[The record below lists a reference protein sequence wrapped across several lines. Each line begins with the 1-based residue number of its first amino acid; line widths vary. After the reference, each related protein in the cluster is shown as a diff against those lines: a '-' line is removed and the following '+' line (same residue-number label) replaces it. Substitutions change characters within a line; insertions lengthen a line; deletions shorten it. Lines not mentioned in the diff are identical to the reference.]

1 MTAPPAPTD
10 RPERKYWL
18 DDPRNVDK
26 IFYGLVLI
34 CAGLFLADFFYHKH
48 VNFAFED
55 WFGFFA
61 WYGFVCCVALV
72 LLAKQMRKLVMRDE
86 DYYGD

>member
-1 MTAPPAPTD
+1 
-10 RPERKYWL
+10 
-18 DDPRNVDK
+18 
-26 IFYGLVLI
+26 
-34 CAGLFLADFFYHKH
+34 LFLADFFYHKH
-48 VNFAFED
+48 VNFAFEH

-72 LLAKQMRKLVMRDE
+72 LLAKQIRKLVKRDE

>member
-1 MTAPPAPTD
+1 MTVPSHFTD

-18 DDPRNVDK
+18 DDRRSVDK

-48 VNFAFED
+48 VNFAFEN

-72 LLAKQMRKLVMRDE
+72 LLATQMRKWLKRDE

>member
-1 MTAPPAPTD
+1 MTFPTSPAD
-10 RPERKYWL
+10 QPERKRWL
-18 DDPRNVDK
+18 DEPRHVDK

-34 CAGLFLADFFYHKH
+34 CAGLFLADWFYHKH
-48 VNFAFED
+48 IYFAFEG

-61 WYGFVCCVALV
+61 WYGFLCCVALV
-72 LLAKQMRKLVMRDE
+72 LLAKQMRKWVKRNE

>member
-1 MTAPPAPTD
+1 MTDPTPLAD

-18 DDPRNVDK
+18 DDRRNVDK
-26 IFYGLVLI
+26 IFYGLALI

-48 VNFAFED
+48 VSFSFEG

-61 WYGFVCCVALV
+61 WYGFICCVTLV
-72 LLAKQMRKLVMRDE
+72 LLAKQMRKLVKRDE

>member
-1 MTAPPAPTD
+1 MSDPTSHAD
-10 RPERKYWL
+10 HPERKYWL
-18 DDPRNVDK
+18 DGRRNVDK
-26 IFYGLVLI
+26 IFYGLTLV
-34 CAGLFLADFFYHKH
+34 CAGLFLADLFYHKH
-48 VNFAFED
+48 VNFAFEN

-72 LLAKQMRKLVMRDE
+72 LLATQMRKWLKRDE

>member
-1 MTAPPAPTD
+1 MSDPTSHAD

-18 DDPRNVDK
+18 DDRRNVDK
-26 IFYGLVLI
+26 VFYGLALV

-48 VNFAFED
+48 VNFKFENG
-55 WFGFFA
+55 FGFFA
-61 WYGFVCCVALV
+61 WYGFVCCIVLV
-72 LLAKQMRKLVMRDE
+72 LLAKQMRKLLKRDE

>member
-1 MTAPPAPTD
+1 MTAPTPPAD

-18 DDPRNVDK
+18 DDRRNVDK
-26 IFYGLVLI
+26 IFYGLALI

-48 VNFAFED
+48 VTFAFED

-61 WYGFVCCVALV
+61 WYGFICCVTLV
-72 LLAKQMRKLVMRDE
+72 LLAKQMRKLVKRDE

>member
-1 MTAPPAPTD
+1 MSDPTSHAD
-10 RPERKYWL
+10 RPERKYSL
-18 DDPRNVDK
+18 DDRRKVDK
-26 IFYGLVLI
+26 IFYGLALV

-48 VNFAFED
+48 VNFKFEN

-61 WYGFVCCVALV
+61 WYGFVCCIVLV
-72 LLAKQMRKLVMRDE
+72 LLARQMRKLLKRDE

>member
-1 MTAPPAPTD
+1 MTVPSHSTD

-18 DDPRNVDK
+18 DDRRSVDK

-48 VNFAFED
+48 VNFAFEN

-72 LLAKQMRKLVMRDE
+72 LLATQMRKWLKRDE

>member
-1 MTAPPAPTD
+1 MADPTPSVD
-10 RPERKYWL
+10 RPERKCWL
-18 DDPRNVDK
+18 DGRRSADK
-26 IFYGLVLI
+26 VFYGLALI

-55 WFGFFA
+55 WYGFFA

-72 LLAKQMRKLVMRDE
+72 LLAKQMRKWVKRDE

>member
-1 MTAPPAPTD
+1 MTDPTSPAD
-10 RPERKYWL
+10 RPERQYWL
-18 DDPRNVDK
+18 DNRRNVDK

-48 VNFAFED
+48 VNFKFEN

-61 WYGFVCCVALV
+61 WYSFVYCIVLV
-72 LLAKQMRKLVMRDE
+72 LLAKQMRKLLKRGE
-86 DYYGD
+86 DYYDD